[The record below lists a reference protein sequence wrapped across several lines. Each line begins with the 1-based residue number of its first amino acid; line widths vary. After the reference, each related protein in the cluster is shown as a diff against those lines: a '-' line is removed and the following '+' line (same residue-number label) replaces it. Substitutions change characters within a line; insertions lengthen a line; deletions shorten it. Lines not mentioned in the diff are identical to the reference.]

1 MADENVNQDFIE
13 ADPNVGA
20 GGEVQTPAVL
30 PLDESSSVPSPDQAM
45 SEAAPDIAAEVV
57 AATPHAHRVSV
68 QERESGKVKVGRV
81 LSNKMDKTI
90 VVAVEHL
97 KKHRIYKKTMR
108 LTRKFKAHD
117 EHNQANAGDIVRIE
131 ECRPISKEKS
141 WRLAAILQQ
150 SRDIIANPTKAATAA
165 TPAPRP
171 KAKAKAKKR

>member
-13 ADPNVGA
+13 ADPNVGV
-20 GGEVQTPAVL
+20 GGDVQTPAVL
-30 PLDESSSVPSPDQAM
+30 PLDESSVPSPEQAM
-45 SEAAPDIAAEVV
+45 TEAAPAIAAEVV

-150 SRDIIANPTKAATAA
+150 SRDIIANPAKAATAA
-165 TPAPRP
+165 TPARP